1 MASISRYK
9 GQWRAQVWVG
19 DHRASKVH
27 RTRHEAQRWAMGEEE
42 RLRGEPASSKTLKD
56 LLERYIAE
64 VSSTKKGARHETH
77 RLLAIMRD
85 YPTLAGKRLS
95 EVTPADLDGWIN
107 ARLKEVKPDS
117 ILRTVNT
124 LKNAFKLARTNW
136 GWMTGNPWAGM
147 VLPKEGSPR
156 DRLVSAKEVRII
168 CKMLRYRAGKA
179 PIIKQQEVALAFLVA
194 LRSGMRAGE
203 LLQLGPSSVDFN
215 RRVATI
221 TDHKSKHITGKPRQ
235 IPLTRQ
241 AVRLL
246 SCFPDNKTPFFTVS
260 SASLDSMFRRAVKR
274 CGIEGLHFHDSRAT
288 ALTMLSKKVPL
299 QVLARISGHTNTE
312 ILYRVYYRTTAED
325 IAKSL

>member
-1 MASISRYK
+1 
-9 GQWRAQVWVG
+9 
-19 DHRASKVH
+19 
-27 RTRHEAQRWAMGEEE
+27 MGEEE

-107 ARLKEVKPDS
+107 ARLQEVKPDS

-156 DRLVSAKEVRII
+156 DRLVTVKEVRAI
-168 CKMLRYRAGKA
+168 CRDLKFRMGVE
-179 PIIKQQEVALAFLVA
+179 PVTKQQEVALAFLVA
-194 LRSGMRAGE
+194 LRTGMRAGE
-203 LLQLGPSSVDFN
+203 ILQLGKDTVDLT
-215 RRVATI
+215 RRVI
-221 TDHKSKHITGKPRQ
+221 VIQKHKTMHLTGKPRR
-235 IPLTRQ
+235 IPVTRQ
-241 AVRLL
+241 TIRLL
-246 SCFPDNKTPFFTVS
+246 SVFAKREQRFFSVS
-260 SASLDSMFRRAVKR
+260 SASLGSMFRRAIKR
-274 CGIEGLHFHDSRAT
+274 CGIENLHFHDSRAT
-288 ALTMLSKKVPL
+288 ALTILSRKVDAMT
-299 QVLARISGHTNTE
+299 LAKISGHRDLNQ
-312 ILYRVYYRTTAED
+312 ILHTYYRETAED
-325 IAKSL
+325 IAGRL